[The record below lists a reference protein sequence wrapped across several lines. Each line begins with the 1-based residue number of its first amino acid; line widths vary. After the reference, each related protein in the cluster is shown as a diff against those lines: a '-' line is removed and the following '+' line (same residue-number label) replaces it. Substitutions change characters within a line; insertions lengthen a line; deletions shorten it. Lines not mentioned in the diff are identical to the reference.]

1 MLTRAVSDLAET
13 VQYNCHISDSR
24 HGADESLCIYL
35 MKMRE
40 YFRWENHLPYGV
52 SLEREQVGNWLQ
64 AREQLW
70 EELEEAELRPI
81 EIDGEHYDPF
91 DAEGINARLAPR
103 GLIYSSGLG
112 NRAKPHF
119 FLGALERQES
129 DHGFCVFVV
138 ADEYARDLTAPPAMT
153 RGRSIFVRRE
163 SLRRHLWE
171 KLESWRWSRPDNAL
185 GRAFACYDFDGAL
198 EASLGAMTEREIQTL
213 LLHEQGECAAGLRL
227 GEDWNSMLMAL
238 TGTPAE
244 LMARAVRDHLADCL
258 VTLPA
263 LARAGEAPSLHFFI
277 GSLNGMRKHLFPA
290 LLETYRTWLETPA
303 DQGDAGAFARIAEQG
318 TMHWEALAQVMLQH
332 YRQGDPDLPEV
343 IRDLAE
349 SRHL

>member
-1 MLTRAVSDLAET
+1 MSTPAVSDLAET
-13 VQYNCHISDSR
+13 VQYNCHISDAR

-64 AREQLW
+64 VREQLW

-81 EIDGEHYDPF
+81 EIDGEQYDPF
-91 DAEGINARLAPR
+91 DAESINARLAPQ
-103 GLIYSSGLG
+103 GLVYSGGLG

-119 FLGALERQES
+119 FLGALERQET
-129 DHGFCVFVV
+129 DHGFRVFVV

-163 SLRRHLWE
+163 SLRRYLWE
-171 KLESWRWSRPDNAL
+171 KLENWRWSRPDNAL
-185 GRAFACYDFDGAL
+185 GRAFACYDFEGAL
-198 EASLGAMTEREIQTL
+198 DASLEAMTEREIQTL
-213 LLHEQGECAAGLRL
+213 LLHEQGECAAGQRL
-227 GEDWNSMLMAL
+227 GEDWDPMLMAL

-244 LMARAVRDHLADCL
+244 IMARAVRDHLADCL

-263 LARAGEAPSLHFFI
+263 LARAGEAPSLHFYI

-290 LLETYRTWLETPA
+290 LLETYATWLETPA
-303 DQGDAGAFARIAEQG
+303 DPGDAAAFARIAEQG
-318 TMHWEALAQVMLQH
+318 HAHWEALAQALLQE
-332 YRQGDPDLPEV
+332 YRQGGPDLPEA
-343 IRDLAE
+343 IRDLVE